1 MILYLVTSF
10 TGHFSKTLL
19 LFFIPQIINFIYS
32 TPQLFHLVPCPRH
45 RLPRYDNKTC
55 LLNMSHASYNPT
67 TVNPVVMTTLRLLH
81 RLGLVRIEVTMVTN
95 CLLFLKLCCQV
106 ITDGIEERI
115 NNLTVINL
123 VIKLIGPVKE
133 PTLTS
138 LMITIQVMMMTS

>member
-10 TGHFSKTLL
+10 IGHFSKTLL

-55 LLNMSHASYNPT
+55 LLNMSYASYNPT

-81 RLGLVRIEVTMVTN
+81 RLGLVHIEVTTYSNQFFAVFKVV
-95 CLLFLKLCCQV
+95 LLG
-106 ITDGIEERI
+106 DH
-115 NNLTVINL
+115 
-123 VIKLIGPVKE
+123 
-133 PTLTS
+133 
-138 LMITIQVMMMTS
+138 